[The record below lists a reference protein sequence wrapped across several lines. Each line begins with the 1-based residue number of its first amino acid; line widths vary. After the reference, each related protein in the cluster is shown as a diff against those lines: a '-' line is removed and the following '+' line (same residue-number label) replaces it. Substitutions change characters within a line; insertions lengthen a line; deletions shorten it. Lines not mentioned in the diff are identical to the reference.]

1 MLFYSLEIK
10 CLKTI
15 KCAVL
20 SVQYSCYFAAV
31 SHNYETTKETI
42 ANRTVLR
49 CRCVSLPTDFQ
60 FSGLFEDLKE
70 G

>member
-1 MLFYSLEIK
+1 MMFYSFEIK

-15 KCAVL
+15 KSAVL
-20 SVQYSCYFAAV
+20 SVQYWCYFAAV
-31 SHNYETTKETI
+31 SHNYETTKETSTNGT
-42 ANRTVLR
+42 ALR